1 MGAERVKTYL
11 RRLPKKDPVPLD
23 KLYPKDKCHAD
34 ALDLLGKMLKLD
46 PKERISVGEALAHSY
61 LKEYHCID
69 DEPLCFPPFEFD
81 FEDLPFTK
89 DDLKARILKEIEQFH
104 KDRMLILSPV
114 PCSPK
119 QLQSS
124 QVSSTQ
130 SSEKG
135 KDKVASKKGNIPVSS
150 LTLVDVR
157 QKMEQNLKRKK
168 EKEES
173 QSKKSKAARRQS
185 ENKETKTDSSTGLSD
200 SDKQML
206 ARWENMRKQ
215 TKPFI
220 HPIRKY
226 MKELH
231 ELKEEALCDDTKP
244 IAAVPSQPLLPPGNQ
259 QQFQFTQFVP
269 QNQNGNVTALKAV
282 KVPSQAVPIVTET
295 LQGSGAVV
303 QTVAGKLVLL
313 APNQVVSLPPSVLM
327 NVPVPMATPQ
337 LVLAPQK
344 STSQAPVKQILATCV
359 GNQESQG
366 KTASVQNSTIGTSA
380 GLPLGLTT
388 RVAKTTAGVTCD
400 PISSVMGKSVCNGAS
415 NKATSTQLVM
425 SLATAVSSTPVQ
437 TSTSTAFSMLSQQ
450 SFSNFQ
456 SHSVPRLVTQLG
468 IPSHVTASKN
478 LVVTAPGPNNQLHN
492 VTNTSMVN
500 MSTPQQGAAVINS
513 VTSSVYLAK
522 DQSLTVSPSP
532 LLNVPHINTTC
543 TNNQGIAL
551 SNTSPP
557 FLSTSNNKSQ
567 PTQVTLSTQVPQSTS
582 SSVLSTLDNI
592 PWSTASQTFASNNI
606 PLQTQTVQSE
616 NAFLHPT
623 SNFNSTS
630 ALVSSSFSL
639 TDSVAS
645 TAAPLDTSLDFCSVT
660 EDEMAPSLMS
670 PQSLQSMLQSMLSQS
685 DAQLLWNTVLNSP
698 MIQSPIFKLADTSN
712 STATMT
718 CTATES
724 HPRTSPGS
732 EQFTSQQNCAI
743 APGTEASQ
751 QNNNFIPESVQDAFS
766 DLNVQGV
773 TEHDRL
779 TEEVIFSSML
789 SSRAKGAGS
798 GYGLGIDIEELLE
811 NAGIAQDPALSSLSS
826 LGSPYKDSCLTLPA
840 SLPNS
845 PSLSASL
852 LSDWLDGKDMLPTDI
867 DEIQKEL
874 ESNSVLSLF
883 QEMEDS

>member
-1 MGAERVKTYL
+1 
-11 RRLPKKDPVPLD
+11 
-23 KLYPKDKCHAD
+23 
-34 ALDLLGKMLKLD
+34 
-46 PKERISVGEALAHSY
+46 
-61 LKEYHCID
+61 
-69 DEPLCFPPFEFD
+69 
-81 FEDLPFTK
+81 
-89 DDLKARILKEIEQFH
+89 
-104 KDRMLILSPV
+104 
-114 PCSPK
+114 
-119 QLQSS
+119 
-124 QVSSTQ
+124 
-130 SSEKG
+130 
-135 KDKVASKKGNIPVSS
+135 
-150 LTLVDVR
+150 
-157 QKMEQNLKRKK
+157 
-168 EKEES
+168 
-173 QSKKSKAARRQS
+173 
-185 ENKETKTDSSTGLSD
+185 
-200 SDKQML
+200 
-206 ARWENMRKQ
+206 
-215 TKPFI
+215 
-220 HPIRKY
+220 
-226 MKELH
+226 
-231 ELKEEALCDDTKP
+231 
-244 IAAVPSQPLLPPGNQ
+244 
-259 QQFQFTQFVP
+259 
-269 QNQNGNVTALKAV
+269 
-282 KVPSQAVPIVTET
+282 
-295 LQGSGAVV
+295 
-303 QTVAGKLVLL
+303 
-313 APNQVVSLPPSVLM
+313 M

-344 STSQAPVKQILATCV
+344 STSQAPVKQMLATSV

-366 KTASVQNSTIGTSA
+366 KIASVQKSTTGTSA
-380 GLPLGLTT
+380 GLPLGLTS
-388 RVAKTTAGVTCD
+388 RVAKTIAAVTCD
-400 PISSVMGKSVCNGAS
+400 PISSVMGKPFCNGAS
-415 NKATSTQLVM
+415 NKATKTTCTDVTSTPLVM
-425 SLATAVSSTPVQ
+425 SLATAVSSMPVRTSSTTAVLSTPLPA
-437 TSTSTAFSMLSQQ
+437 STSTAFSMLSQL
-450 SFSNFQ
+450 SFSNMQ

-478 LVVTAPGPNNQLHN
+478 LVVTAPGPNNQFN
-492 VTNTSMVN
+492 NITNTSMVN
-500 MSTPQQGAAVINS
+500 MSAPQQGASAINS

-551 SNTSPP
+551 SNTSLP

-567 PTQVTLSTQVPQSTS
+567 PKQVTLSTQVPQSTS

-724 HPRTSPGS
+724 HPRTLPGS

-811 NAGIAQDPALSSLSS
+811 NAGIAQDPALSSL
-826 LGSPYKDSCLTLPA
+826 
-840 SLPNS
+840 
-845 PSLSASL
+845 
-852 LSDWLDGKDMLPTDI
+852 
-867 DEIQKEL
+867 
-874 ESNSVLSLF
+874 
-883 QEMEDS
+883 